1 MSDNQGEPAFRRK
14 LKSAWQGFKD
24 FIGRDN
30 VLEVSLGLI
39 ISNSFQRI
47 VNSLVSDILLP
58 VLSLLPFID
67 RNMPSK
73 FAVLRNGPNAPYN
86 TIAQADDD
94 GAITLNYGSFIDA
107 VFNFFFIG
115 IALFLL
121 AQAYA
126 VASNDTVIKH
136 TVKCDYCRKYI
147 PEKAKRC
154 SFCTSWRDG
163 REEQETSAL
172 AQR

>member
-1 MSDNQGEPAFRRK
+1 MNDNQGEPAFRQK

-30 VLEVSLGLI
+30 VLEVSLGLTI
-39 ISNSFQRI
+39 ANSFQRI
-47 VNSLVSDILLP
+47 VGSLVSDILLP

-73 FAVLRNGPNAPYN
+73 VGVLRNSPNAPYN
-86 TIAQADDD
+86 TTKQADDD
-94 GAITLNYGSFIDA
+94 SAITFNYESFIDA
-107 VFNFFFIG
+107 APNFFIG

-121 AQAYA
+121 AQVYA
-126 VASNDTVIKH
+126 VASNDIVKH

-147 PEKAKRC
+147 PEKVRTTLLFLHK
-154 SFCTSWRDG
+154 
-163 REEQETSAL
+163 L
-172 AQR
+172 A